1 MSLKF
6 LLISL
11 AALVAVLLGG
21 VLFLGGSGKDI
32 PPATPPAEAVV
43 EKPPREVEK
52 NEAPSASSASA
63 QPAATSAVAE
73 ASVQE
78 LSEKTTLLLSLS
90 EASAS
95 GTDDGVKFVKP
106 YLLSPDL
113 EVRRAAVE
121 AMKQLS
127 LPSAAK
133 ALREAADR
141 SNSPNDKA
149 EFMKA
154 AEFVELPP
162 YIPRSQRPPPQ

>member
-1 MSLKF
+1 
-6 LLISL
+6 
-11 AALVAVLLGG
+11 
-21 VLFLGGSGKDI
+21 
-32 PPATPPAEAVV
+32 
-43 EKPPREVEK
+43 
-52 NEAPSASSASA
+52 
-63 QPAATSAVAE
+63 
-73 ASVQE
+73 
-78 LSEKTTLLLSLS
+78 
-90 EASAS
+90 
-95 GTDDGVKFVKP
+95 VKFVKP

-133 ALREAADR
+133 ALREAAER